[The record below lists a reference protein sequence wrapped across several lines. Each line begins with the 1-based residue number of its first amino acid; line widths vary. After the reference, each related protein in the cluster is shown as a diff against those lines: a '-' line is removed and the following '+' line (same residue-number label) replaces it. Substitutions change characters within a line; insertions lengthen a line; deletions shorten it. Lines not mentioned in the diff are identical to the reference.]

1 MARIVKC
8 GLIQT
13 KCDWLP
19 PKYTLPQ
26 IKAKMI
32 DKHVALIEQ
41 AAKNFNRATYGARV
55 WLEHIRGIVP
65 GNVFDAMGD
74 VTALKAEEVD
84 IDGVKKLALFAQIE
98 PLPALVAINKAKQKI
113 YTSCEFS
120 PKFADSGEAY
130 LVGLGVTDSPAS
142 LGTDMLAFSATAGA
156 NSPLAARKQNPDNL
170 FTAAQEVVIEFEPE
184 ATTPSLGETL
194 FAKVKS
200 LLGKGEKDNEAR
212 FTDVGQAVEAVATS
226 QKDLLDRFNTMDAA
240 LKASGEKIQSLTTA
254 AEKDRT
260 DFAAFKTTVEAT
272 PNGTE
277 RRPSATGGTGV
288 PTTDC

>member
-1 MARIVKC
+1 M
-8 GLIQT
+8 
-13 KCDWLP
+13 P
-19 PKYTLPQ
+19 PVSKFFR
-26 IKAKMI
+26 
-32 DKHVALIEQ
+32 VALEGATTDGRKIERSWIEQ

-98 PLPALVAINKAKQKI
+98 PLPALIAINKAKQKL

-170 FTAAQEVVIEFEPE
+170 FTAAQEVAIEFEPD
-184 ATTPSLGETL
+184 AAAPSLGETL

-212 FTDVGQAVEAVATS
+212 FTDVGQAVEAIAQS
-226 QKDLLDRFNTMDAA
+226 QKKLLDLYTGLPDLTKIPGDELREQIAAMDAA
-240 LKASGEKIQSLTTA
+240 QKKTA
-254 AEKDRT
+254 T
-260 DFAAFKTTVEAT
+260 DFAAFKTAVEAT
-272 PNGTE
+272 PNGTGK
-277 RRPSATGGTGV
+277 RPSATGGTGS

>member
-1 MARIVKC
+1 M
-8 GLIQT
+8 
-13 KCDWLP
+13 P
-19 PKYTLPQ
+19 PVSKFFR
-26 IKAKMI
+26 
-32 DKHVALIEQ
+32 VALEGATTDGRKIERIWIEQ

-74 VTALKAEEVD
+74 VTALKAEEVTV
-84 IDGVKKLALFAQIE
+84 DGVNKLALFAQIE
-98 PLPALVAINKAKQKI
+98 PLPALVAINKARQKL

-130 LVGLGVTDSPAS
+130 LIGLGVTDSPAS
-142 LGTDMLAFSATAGA
+142 LGTDMLAFSANAGA

-212 FTDVGQAVEAVATS
+212 FTDIGQAVEAIALS
-226 QKDLLDRFNTMDAA
+226 QRALMDLLSTMPGKELRAEADVFRKQLDDMKAA
-240 LKASGEKIQSLTTA
+240 Q
-254 AEKDRT
+254 EKDRT
-260 DFAAFKTTVEAT
+260 DFAAFKTAVEAT
-272 PNGTE
+272 PNGTKI
-277 RRPSATGGTGV
+277 RPSATGGTGS